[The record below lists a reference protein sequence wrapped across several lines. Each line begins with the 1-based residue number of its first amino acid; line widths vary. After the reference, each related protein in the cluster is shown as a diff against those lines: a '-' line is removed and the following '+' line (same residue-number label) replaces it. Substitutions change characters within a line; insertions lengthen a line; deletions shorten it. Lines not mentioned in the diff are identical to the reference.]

1 MSELRMERA
10 PATIPP
16 ATTVVM
22 ASTAIVSSK
31 EAPLL
36 MEVYSGVE
44 PRSCAIGC
52 SMLRRK
58 IAFGQDSNVLMTF
71 AFKLYV

>member
-1 MSELRMERA
+1 MSELRTERA

-44 PRSCAIGC
+44 PRSCVIGFASLQLQGAGRLFNAREEVMSTTC
-52 SMLRRK
+52 S
-58 IAFGQDSNVLMTF
+58 
-71 AFKLYV
+71 